1 MSAVFNGLQSYR
13 LPNNALVLLL
23 PETEHNLVTYQVWY
37 RVGARNESPEI
48 FGLSHFIEHLF
59 FKGTKTY
66 GPGVIDRKL
75 NEIGAMNNAA
85 TSKDYTFYYVFGLAE
100 KFEEMFQIQTEM
112 LLNPAFDAEEIDKER
127 DVVIAEI
134 HRANDNP
141 SHIFYYQ
148 MMEQVFLNHPY
159 AHPVLGFENIIRN
172 VTRDQIVNYW
182 KEHYHP
188 ENMTIVV
195 SGNFNPEKTK
205 ELIHQSYGNLSAR
218 NDYVYQP
225 ATLKTPI
232 PNRKL
237 SYARTNRNYS
247 ALSFI
252 GPDNTKHK
260 DALALDLLG
269 TILTDTRSS
278 RWIKEFKEDKNLVDS
293 ISFSFY
299 SATEQSLLTIYSL
312 VKDNQWAS
320 YHEAIDAALE
330 RLRKYYVSKE
340 ELEVAKDYAI
350 NQSDFRWQ
358 KLTSRAQSLGFH
370 AVMNQLDLCTRY
382 SELISQIQLE
392 DMVRVIEKYLSF
404 EPVISQMLPE
414 SDKPE
419 PSVSTSAETLA
430 HSPKYKKSSLEENID
445 QFVFESGLTHIHI
458 KQKPGGLCSVR
469 ILAGSLS
476 ELGARFPAGT
486 INLMQNSLARGTS
499 SLNRDTITER
509 MDRISARYSTSQS
522 NLNTRREYVSNS
534 MTVPFRN
541 FSQALDIFCSFF
553 TDAAF
558 VEKEVQ
564 KARESILAEIKSLP
578 DSLSSFC
585 LYHLMKNWFEDH
597 PYGLGLLGT
606 SKTVESISNKDLKDL
621 YSLLYNPRNMIVV
634 TAGPMSSE
642 EANQEIQTCL
652 NKKLGSIEF
661 RITDQR
667 VPSQFYPKH
676 MGQILTVHNPKEQ
689 GYLMPAWSTCGLNH
703 PDWHAGLVL
712 NEMLGGGMASRYFHK
727 MRDEK
732 SYGYEIGARIVGYKN
747 YGLMF
752 AYLGTEPKRVN
763 DASID
768 FKREILD
775 IQNNIPSNEE
785 VDKSIRL
792 LISRHE
798 MSLETETDRAAWVAS
813 LAIRDLKPDYIKQHA
828 QLISS
833 VTPAQVQAF
842 ARTWLQNSF
851 EQRVLPKS

>member
-1 MSAVFNGLQSYR
+1 MSSVFSGLQEYR
-13 LPNNALVLLL
+13 LPNNARVLLL
-23 PETEHNLVTYQVWY
+23 PESEHNLVTYQVWFQ
-37 RVGARNESPEI
+37 VGARNESPEI

-85 TSKDYTFYYVFGLAE
+85 TSKDYTFYYVFGLTE
-100 KFEEMFQIQTEM
+100 KFEEMFKIQTEM
-112 LLNPAFDAEEIDKER
+112 LLNPEFDSAEIDKER

-148 MMEQVFLNHPY
+148 MMEQVFSNHPY
-159 AHPVLGFENIIRN
+159 AHPVLGFESIIRN
-172 VTRDQIVNYW
+172 VSRDQIVSYW

-188 ENMTIVV
+188 GNMTIVI
-195 SGNFNPEKTK
+195 SGNFDPDKAK
-205 ELIHQSYGNLSAR
+205 ELIANSFANLPTK
-218 NDYVYQP
+218 DYTP
-225 ATLKTPI
+225 KPSTLQTPV
-232 PNRKL
+232 PSRKL
-237 SYARTNRNYS
+237 SYAKTNRNYS

-252 GPDNTKHK
+252 GPDHSRHT

-269 TILTDTRSS
+269 TILGDTRSS

-312 VKDNQWAS
+312 IKDNQWAA
-320 YHEAIDAALE
+320 YHQAIDAAID
-330 RLRKYYVSKE
+330 RLRRYYVSRE
-340 ELEVAKDYAI
+340 ELEVAKEYAI
-350 NQSDFRWQ
+350 NQAEFRWQ

-370 AVMNQLDLCTRY
+370 AVMHQLELCTRY
-382 SELISQIQLE
+382 TELVSQIQLE
-392 DMVRVIEKYLSF
+392 DMIRVIEKYLSF
-404 EPVISQMLPE
+404 EPIISQMLPE
-414 SDKPE
+414 SDKTE
-419 PSVSTSAETLA
+419 PAITSSSETQA
-430 HSPKYKKSSLEENID
+430 HSPKNTKTVLEENID

-469 ILAGSLS
+469 VLAGSLA

-486 INLMQNSLARGTS
+486 INLMQNTLARGTS
-499 SLNRDTITER
+499 SLNRDTITEK
-509 MDRISARYSTSQS
+509 MDKMAARYSTSQS

-534 MTVPFRN
+534 MSVPFRN
-541 FSQALDIFCSFF
+541 FTQALEIFCSFF

-558 VEKEVQ
+558 PEKEVQ
-564 KARESILAEIKSLP
+564 KTRESILAEIKSLP

-597 PYGLGLLGT
+597 PYGQGLLGT
-606 SKTVESISNKDLKDL
+606 AKSVESISNKDLKDL
-621 YSLLYNPRNMIVV
+621 YSLLYNPRNMIVL

-642 EANQEIQTCL
+642 EANQQIQSSL

-667 VPSQFYPKH
+667 VPSQFKPKH
-676 MGQILTVHNPKEQ
+676 LGQTLVVHNPKEQ
-689 GYLMPAWSTCGLNH
+689 GYLMPAWSTCGVNH

-712 NEMLGGGMASRYFHK
+712 NEMLGGGMASRFFHK

-752 AYLGTEPKRVN
+752 AYLGTEPKRVK
-763 DASID
+763 DASLD
-768 FKREILD
+768 FRHEILD
-775 IQNNIPSNEE
+775 IQNNLPGLEE

-792 LISRHE
+792 LVSRHE

-813 LAIRDLKPDYIKQHA
+813 LAIRDLKPDYIRLHP

-833 VTPAQVQAF
+833 VTPTMVQAF
-842 ARTWLQNSF
+842 ARNWLNDSF
-851 EQRVLPKS
+851 EQRVLPQI